1 MITVEWLLNCMECDR
16 VEDGRMTRKTYPL
29 KVDCAACAAKME
41 KKIAAIEGVGACS
54 VNFFAAKLNIETDD
68 DRHGEIMK
76 EAARVIKRIEPTAV
90 LTL

>member
-1 MITVEWLLNCMECDR
+1 MEYDR
-16 VEDGRMTRKTYPL
+16 AEDGRMTRKTYAL
-29 KVDCAACAAKME
+29 KVDCAACAAKIE
-41 KKIAAIEGVGACS
+41 KKLAAIEGVGACS

-68 DRHGEIMK
+68 ARHGEIMK

>member
-1 MITVEWLLNCMECDR
+1 
-16 VEDGRMTRKTYPL
+16 MTRKTYAL
-29 KVDCAACAAKME
+29 KVDCAACAAKIE
-41 KKIAAIEGVGACS
+41 KKIAASEGVGACS

-68 DRHGEIMK
+68 ARHGEIMK

>member
-1 MITVEWLLNCMECDR
+1 
-16 VEDGRMTRKTYPL
+16 MTRKTYAL
-29 KVDCAACAAKME
+29 KVDCAACAAKIE
-41 KKIAAIEGVGACS
+41 KKLSAIEGVGACS

-76 EAARVIKRIEPTAV
+76 EAIRVIKRIEPSAV